1 MPLLFTSLIATGE
14 GGAATAA
21 PFTWTTNLLYR
32 FSASE
37 EVFADS
43 AGLVLAANLDP
54 VARWGNQG
62 SGNDALQSTSARR
75 PIFRTGGI
83 NGRPYLSCTN
93 SLQQYFEDLPFTQP
107 SGFTGYSPYTVFAV
121 TSGVTNL
128 TQYPALWGS
137 QYAAGGKAGVY
148 FRPDANAQHHLFTS
162 GIRIGNVVNP
172 QILMG
177 AWGRNAAGNT
187 GSISYKWVRQNR
199 VNIFTATNQST
210 NADSNALTAAQ
221 FLRSTGL
228 TTPAGAGY
236 FDGQLYEF
244 LLYTGVLSNTDT
256 FAIEN
261 WLATRYGIA

>member
-1 MPLLFTSLIATGE
+1 MPLLFTSLIANGE
-14 GGAATAA
+14 GGAAPEP
-21 PFTWTTNLLYR
+21 PFTRTTNLLYR
-32 FSASE
+32 FSSSD

-43 AGLVLAANLDP
+43 AGLVPAADLDP

-62 SGNDALQSTSARR
+62 SGNDAVQSTAARR

-83 NGRPYLSCTN
+83 NGRPYLSCAN

-107 SGFTGYSPYTVFAV
+107 SGLTSFAPYTVFAV
-121 TSGVTNL
+121 TSGVGNL
-128 TQYPALWGS
+128 GQFPALWGS
-137 QYAAGGKAGVY
+137 TAALGGKAGIY
-148 FRPDANAQHHLFTS
+148 FRSEAGKQHHLFTS
-162 GIRIGNVVNP
+162 GIRVGNVANP

-187 GSISYKWVRQNR
+187 GSSSYKWVRQNR
-199 VNIFTATNQST
+199 TNIFSNNVEST
-210 NADSNALTAAQ
+210 NADSTALTMAQ
-221 FLRSTGL
+221 FLRCTGL

-244 LLYTGVLSNTDT
+244 LLYTGTLSSSDT
-256 FAIEN
+256 FAVEN